1 MFIHLYAIRDLRSE
15 ALEFVFEEANDYAA
29 SRRIQYMLDQNNPAL
44 SMYSKFPEDY
54 ALFKIGVLD
63 RKSGALQSDF
73 HHVADFSTY
82 IAPKG
87 E

>member
-15 ALEFVFEEANDYAA
+15 TLEFVFEEANDYAA
-29 SRRIQYMLDQNNPAL
+29 SRRIQFMLSQKNPVL
-44 SMYSKFPEDY
+44 SIYSQFPADY
-54 ALFKIGVLD
+54 ALFKVGVLD
-63 RKSGALQSDF
+63 RKTGNLQSDF

-82 IAPKG
+82 IDPKG